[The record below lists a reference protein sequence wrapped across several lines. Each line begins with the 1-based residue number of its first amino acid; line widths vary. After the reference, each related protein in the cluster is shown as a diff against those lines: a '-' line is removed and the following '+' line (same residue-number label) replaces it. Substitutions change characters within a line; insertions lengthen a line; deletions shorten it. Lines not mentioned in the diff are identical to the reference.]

1 VAKNINFN
9 LLEVVNDFFDPNQIE
24 DLFKQLNI
32 DDTANTS
39 SINKSDETL
48 DVSFPSG
55 VITKSQIDLLVTF
68 ASTRISE
75 DNFLVL
81 LLLLSNVTLTYGD
94 FNTSINL
101 CDKLI
106 SLSSDNPLLS
116 DIAANAYLVK
126 GEIFSRQA
134 NWELSFSEINRARNL
149 FLAINDNSGIAKCE
163 NLLGTIY
170 GDLGDLTNAMEHFE
184 SALSLINDQI
194 NYSFSGKIEVNLGIV
209 NTIQGKYDG
218 AISYFRRALINFE
231 KISELKRVSEIHH
244 NVGMVYS
251 KKNEFSSALNSF
263 DECIKLAVK
272 LGYLQTC
279 GLAYLSKA
287 FVYSQLKDFKLS
299 LAFADKAMEIAYKLD
314 DKLTIAEVYKI
325 KGIIQRESGNLPA
338 SENLLLTSLRL
349 NQESGNQLNEAE
361 TYHELGLLYK
371 EMDLVDKSKKY
382 LDKALQYFRKIN
394 AEPEINKLESLLKYL
409 I

>member
-1 VAKNINFN
+1 MAKNINLN
-9 LLEVVNDFFDPNQIE
+9 LLEVVNDFFNPNQIE
-24 DLFKQLNI
+24 DLFKQLNFG
-32 DDTANTS
+32 DTADTS

-48 DVSFPSG
+48 DISFPSG

-75 DNFLVL
+75 DNFLAL
-81 LLLLSNVTLTYGD
+81 LLLLSNATLTYGD

-106 SLSSDNPLLS
+106 SLSSGNPLLG
-116 DIAANAYLVK
+116 DIVANAYLVK

-149 FLAINDNSGIAKCE
+149 FLTINDNSGIAKCE

-184 SALSLINDQI
+184 TALSLINNQV

-209 NTIQGKYDG
+209 NTIQGKYDE
-218 AISYFRRALINFE
+218 AISYFKRALINFE

-244 NVGMVYS
+244 NTAMVYT
-251 KKNEFSSALNSF
+251 KKKEFSSALNSL
-263 DECIKLAVK
+263 DECIILSVK

-325 KGIIQRESGNLPA
+325 KGIIQRESGNLMA

-349 NQESGNQLNEAE
+349 NQETGNQLNEAE

-371 EMDLVDKSKKY
+371 EMNLLEKSKNN
-382 LDKALQYFRKIN
+382 LDKALEYFRKIN
-394 AEPEINKLESLLKYL
+394 AEPEISKLESVLKYL

>member
-1 VAKNINFN
+1 MTKNINFN

-32 DDTANTS
+32 DDTADTS
-39 SINKSDETL
+39 SINKADQTL
-48 DVSFPSG
+48 DISFPSG

-101 CDKLI
+101 SDKLI
-106 SLSSDNPLLS
+106 SLSSGNPLLS

-134 NWELSFSEINRARNL
+134 NWELSFSEINSARNL

-184 SALSLINDQI
+184 TALSLINDQI

-209 NTIQGKYDG
+209 NTIQGKYDD
-218 AISYFRRALINFE
+218 AISYFRRALIKF
-231 KISELKRVSEIHH
+231 
-244 NVGMVYS
+244 
-251 KKNEFSSALNSF
+251 
-263 DECIKLAVK
+263 
-272 LGYLQTC
+272 
-279 GLAYLSKA
+279 
-287 FVYSQLKDFKLS
+287 
-299 LAFADKAMEIAYKLD
+299 
-314 DKLTIAEVYKI
+314 
-325 KGIIQRESGNLPA
+325 
-338 SENLLLTSLRL
+338 
-349 NQESGNQLNEAE
+349 
-361 TYHELGLLYK
+361 
-371 EMDLVDKSKKY
+371 
-382 LDKALQYFRKIN
+382 
-394 AEPEINKLESLLKYL
+394 
-409 I
+409 

>member
-1 VAKNINFN
+1 MTKNINFN

-32 DDTANTS
+32 DDTADTS
-39 SINKSDETL
+39 SINKADQTL
-48 DVSFPSG
+48 DISFPSG

-101 CDKLI
+101 SDKLI
-106 SLSSDNPLLS
+106 SLSSGNPLLS

-134 NWELSFSEINRARNL
+134 NWELSFSEINSARNL

-184 SALSLINDQI
+184 TALSLINDQI

-209 NTIQGKYDG
+209 NTIQGKYDD
-218 AISYFRRALINFE
+218 AISYFRRALLNFE
-231 KISELKRVSEIHH
+231 KISEIKRVSEIHH
-244 NVGMVYS
+244 NIGMVYS

-349 NQESGNQLNEAE
+349 NQETGNQLNEAE

-371 EMDLVDKSKKY
+371 EMDLVDKSKKF

-394 AEPEINKLESLLKYL
+394 AEPEINKLESVLKYL